1 MYVGV
6 PLGSVSLDS
15 VPLGTRLTLTDADI
29 EAGPAH
35 RLASFGLRVGS
46 EFSVLSRTAGGGRVV
61 LVAGTRVA
69 VGSTLLSGLRAEVR
83 A

>member
-6 PLGSVSLDS
+6 PLDA
-15 VPLGTRLTLTDADI
+15 VPLGAPLTLTAADI
-29 EAGPAH
+29 DAGPAH

-69 VGSTLLSGLRAEVR
+69 VGTTLLSGLRAEIR

>member
-6 PLGSVSLDS
+6 PLAEA
-15 VPLGTRLTLTDADI
+15 PLGTVLTLTEAAI
-29 EAGPAH
+29 EPGSAH

-61 LVAGTRVA
+61 LVSGSRVA
-69 VGSTLLSGLRAEVR
+69 VGKPLLTGLRAEVR

>member
-6 PLGSVSLDS
+6 GLDRA
-15 VPLGTRLTLTDADI
+15 PIGTALTLVEADI
-29 EAGPAH
+29 DAAPAH

-46 EFSVLSRTAGGGRVV
+46 GFSVLSRTAGGGRVV
-61 LVAGTRVA
+61 LVAGSRVA
-69 VGSTLLSGLRAEVR
+69 VGRSLLAGLRAEVR

>member
-6 PLGSVSLDS
+6 GLDSAPLGI
-15 VPLGTRLTLTDADI
+15 PLTLVQADI
-29 EAGPAH
+29 DAAPAH

-46 EFSVLSRTAGGGRVV
+46 GFSVLARTAGGGRVV
-61 LVAGTRVA
+61 LVAGSRVA
-69 VGSTLLSGLRAEVR
+69 VGRSLLAGLRAEVV